1 MFEGD
6 ISDMIYDSDCGKK
19 PSEAYKNWYKYDS
32 SDMWFGAIL
41 SCLLGVMAGVII
53 ILVVQQTIKAVPV
66 CERSENYVVCKDVY
80 TWTGRPYIEGY
91 KHYKVEGP

>member
-6 ISDMIYDSDCGKK
+6 ISDMVYDSDCGKK

-41 SCLLGVMAGVII
+41 SCLIGVMAGVII
-53 ILVVQQTIKAVPV
+53 ILVVQQAIKAVPV
-66 CERSENYVVCKDVY
+66 CEHSENYVVCKDVY
-80 TWTGRPYIEGY
+80 TWTGRPYIESY
-91 KHYKVEGP
+91 KNYKIEGP